1 MHPASRYLLRPLCP
15 HHHCRLWRT
24 PAHSRTSEM
33 SAWPC
38 PVLAP
43 WRSPSPY
50 ALIPGAGCDTGH
62 VSMPTA
68 TFETQLFSAAQRV
81 GPTPQ
86 PSRSG
91 AVFVAVCSTPG
102 GIVRRIHRDNAR
114 VAVELPF
121 FGDRV
126 AHHKSPHCQR
136 QPPACVAAYRRRSG
150 AATLPTHDTNS
161 PPIPTYKK
169 ASCDHAPALRPL
181 VRPSYG
187 DVARQVGD
195 VAPSDDGQQL
205 EAGRTVDAGAQTR
218 PPRIIAA
225 TSHAHSGAVPSI

>member
-1 MHPASRYLLRPLCP
+1 M
-15 HHHCRLWRT
+15 
-24 PAHSRTSEM
+24 
-33 SAWPC
+33 
-38 PVLAP
+38 LAP

>member
-1 MHPASRYLLRPLCP
+1 MHPASRYVLRPLCP
-15 HHHCRLWRT
+15 HYHCRLWRT

-38 PVLAP
+38 HMLAP
-43 WRSPSPY
+43 WRSPRPY
-50 ALIPGAGCDTGH
+50 TLIPGAGCDTGH

-68 TFETQLFSAAQRV
+68 TFETQLSSPAERV
-81 GPTPQ
+81 GPTPR
-86 PSRSG
+86 PSRP
-91 AVFVAVCSTPG
+91 VAPHGPSQRHT
-102 GIVRRIHRDNAR
+102 IRRSATYSW
-114 VAVELPF
+114 LFPF

-126 AHHKSPHCQR
+126 AHHKNPHY
-136 QPPACVAAYRRRSG
+136 QPPACVAACRRRSG

-161 PPIPTYKK
+161 PPIPTYKN
-169 ASCDHAPALRPL
+169 ASCDHAPTLQPL

-195 VAPSDDGQQL
+195 VVPSEDGQQL

-218 PPRIIAA
+218 PPRITAA